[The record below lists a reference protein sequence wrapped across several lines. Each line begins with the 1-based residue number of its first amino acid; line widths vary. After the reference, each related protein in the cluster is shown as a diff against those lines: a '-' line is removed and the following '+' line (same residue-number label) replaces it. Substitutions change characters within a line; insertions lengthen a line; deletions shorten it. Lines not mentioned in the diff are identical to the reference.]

1 MAKIN
6 VIKVGGNVIE
16 NPNALDNFLK
26 DFVALAGPKILV
38 HGGGKKASQWSKRL
52 DIPVEMKEGRR
63 ITNTET
69 LELITG
75 IYGGQVNKN
84 IVAFLQGYDCNAIG
98 LSGADGN
105 AIQAIKRTV
114 EETDF
119 GWVGDITRVNTAFF
133 KLLLENGMSPICCAL
148 THNGQGQILN
158 TNADTIAS
166 SIAVALGKD
175 YEVTLYYC
183 FEQMGVM
190 KSLEDPNSLIEQ
202 IDTKI
207 YKELKEQNIIT
218 DGMLPKL
225 KNAFEALQKGV
236 YKVAIGKPEMI
247 KGTMK
252 HTSITL

>member
-1 MAKIN
+1 MSKIN

-16 NPNALDNFLK
+16 NPNALDEFLK
-26 DFVALAGPKILV
+26 DFATLAGPKILI
-38 HGGGKKASQWSKRL
+38 HGGGKKASQWSERL
-52 DIPVEMKEGRR
+52 GIPVEMKEGRR
-63 ITNTET
+63 ITNNET

-84 IVAFLQGYDCNAIG
+84 IVASLQGYDCDAIG

-105 AIQAIKRTV
+105 AIQAVKRAV

-119 GWVGDITRVNTAFF
+119 GWVGDITHVNTAFF

-148 THNGQGQILN
+148 THDGHGQILN

-166 SIAVALGKD
+166 GIAVALGKD
-175 YEVTLYYC
+175 YKVTLYYC
-183 FEQMGVM
+183 FEQLGVM
-190 KSLEDPNSLIEQ
+190 KSLEDSNSLIEQ
-202 IDTKI
+202 IDTEI
-207 YKELKEQNIIT
+207 YKELKAQNIIT

-225 KNAFEALQKGV
+225 KNAFDALEKGV
-236 YKVAIGKPEMI
+236 SKVAIGKPEMI
-247 KGTMK
+247 KGSIK

>member
-1 MAKIN
+1 MAKIS

-16 NPNALDNFLK
+16 NPKVLDEFLK
-26 DFVALAGPKILV
+26 DFATLAGPKILV
-38 HGGGKKASQWSKRL
+38 HGGGKKASQWSERL
-52 DIPVEMKEGRR
+52 GIPLEMKEGRR

-84 IVAFLQGYDCNAIG
+84 IVASLQGYDCDAIG

-105 AIQAIKRTV
+105 AIQAVKRAV

-119 GWVGDITRVNTAFF
+119 GWVGDITHVNTAFF
-133 KLLLENGMSPICCAL
+133 KLLLENEMSPICCAL
-148 THNGQGQILN
+148 THDGYGQILN

-166 SIAVALGKD
+166 GIAVALGKY

-183 FEQMGVM
+183 FEQLGVM
-190 KSLEDPNSLIEQ
+190 KSLEDSNSLIEQ
-202 IDTKI
+202 IDTEI
-207 YKELKEQNIIT
+207 YKELKAQNIIT

-225 KNAFEALQKGV
+225 KNAFDALEKGV
-236 YKVAIGKPEMI
+236 SKVAIGKPQMI
-247 KGTMK
+247 KGSIK